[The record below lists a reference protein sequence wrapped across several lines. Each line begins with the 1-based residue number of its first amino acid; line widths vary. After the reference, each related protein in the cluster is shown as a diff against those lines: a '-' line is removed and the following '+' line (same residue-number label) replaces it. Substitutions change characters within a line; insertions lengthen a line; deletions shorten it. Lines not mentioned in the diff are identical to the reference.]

1 MHTTDRTLPP
11 LEGLSAL
18 LAAADAGSFSGAAD
32 ALGLTH
38 GSVSRRIQALERWLG
53 APLFE
58 RHGRGVTLTPAGLR
72 FAAEVRRTLD
82 ALSGSAE
89 QWRPRKGRQ
98 SVRLS
103 VVPSFARLW
112 LIPRLAELEQDDIRV
127 ELALEHRTTDLE
139 AGEAD
144 VAVRYGREPPSALRS
159 GLLFVERLTPVAAPS
174 VAARLS
180 DDLLAQPLL
189 HDSDISQW
197 RAWLAARGLRYRP
210 RWQDR
215 RFEDYDA
222 VLVAAA
228 SGLGVALLREPLAS
242 GWVADG
248 RLRPVSEHAQHNA
261 AAHYVCMRP
270 NEARQAVAILF
281 ERVLALGSRHADAV
295 APAAPPSHPKT
306 G

>member
-1 MHTTDRTLPP
+1 MHTLDRTLPP
-11 LEGLSAL
+11 LDGLSAL
-18 LAAADAGSFSGAAD
+18 LAAADAGSFSAAAE

-38 GSVSRRIQALERWLG
+38 GSVSRRIQHLERWLG
-53 APLFE
+53 TPLFE
-58 RHGRGVTLTPAGLR
+58 RHGRGVTLTPAGQR

-98 SVRLS
+98 TVRLS
-103 VVPSFARLW
+103 VVPAFARLW
-112 LIPRLAELEQDDIRV
+112 LIPRLAELEREDVRV
-127 ELALEHRTTDLE
+127 ELALEHRATDLE

-144 VAVRYGREPPSALRS
+144 VVIRYGRAPPTGLKSR
-159 GLLFVERLTPVAAPS
+159 LLFAETLRPVAAPA
-174 VAARLS
+174 VAARI
-180 DDLLAQPLL
+180 DYDVIGQPLL

-228 SGLGVALLREPLAS
+228 AGLGVALLREPLAS
-242 GWVADG
+242 AWLADG
-248 RLRPVSEHAQHNA
+248 RLAYVGADALPNPASHF
-261 AAHYVCMRP
+261 VCMRAGEP
-270 NEARQAVAILF
+270 RQAVAMLF
-281 ERVLALGSRHADAV
+281 DRLAAQGGA
-295 APAAPPSHPKT
+295 
-306 G
+306 